1 MAAQSTGLRSSSFGF
16 LSVFGFLISDLCKR
30 EIAMP
35 DVTSKPYGIIAEFE
49 TTADVLHAAEKVR
62 KAGFRRWDVFTP
74 FPIHGMDRA
83 MGMKNSNVGWF
94 SFLGG
99 VTGYTTGM
107 VMIWWMNAFDYRILV
122 GGKPM
127 FSPYGAFPPSYEL
140 TILFGAFGAL
150 FGMLFLNRLPRLHHP
165 LLKHKRFGQVTHDK
179 FYVVIETDD
188 PQYSETETR
197 KLLEATGSKHIEM
210 VEE

>member
-1 MAAQSTGLRSSSFGF
+1 
-16 LSVFGFLISDLCKR
+16 
-30 EIAMP
+30 MP
-35 DVTSKPYGIIAEFE
+35 ETPKLYGIIAEFE
-49 TTADVLHAAEKVR
+49 TTTDVLHAAEKVR
-62 KAGFRRWDVFTP
+62 RAGFRRWDVFTP

-83 MGMKNSNVGWF
+83 MGMKNSKVGWF

-127 FSPYGAFPPSYEL
+127 FSPYSAFPPSYEL

-150 FGMLFLNRLPRLHHP
+150 FGMMFLNRLPRLHHP
-165 LLKHKRFGQVTHDK
+165 LLKHKRFAQVTHDK
-179 FYVVIETDD
+179 FFIVIETED
-188 PQYSETETR
+188 PKYSATETR

>member
-1 MAAQSTGLRSSSFGF
+1 MNAAAKAFG
-16 LSVFGFLISDLCKR
+16 V
-30 EIAMP
+30 
-35 DVTSKPYGIIAEFE
+35 IAEFDN
-49 TTADVLHAAEKVR
+49 TSDVLHAAEKVR
-62 KAGFRRWDVFTP
+62 AAGFRRWDVFTP
-74 FPIHGMDRA
+74 FPVHGMDRA
-83 MGMKNSNVGWF
+83 MGLKTSKVGWF

-107 VMIWWMNAFDYRILV
+107 VMIWWMNAVDYRIVV

-150 FGMLFLNRLPRLHHP
+150 LGMLFLNRLPRLHHP
-165 LLKHKRFGQVTHDK
+165 LLKHRRFAQVTHDK
-179 FYVVIETDD
+179 FFIVIETDD
-188 PQYSETETR
+188 PKYSETETP
-197 KLLEATGSKHIEM
+197 KLLEAAGSRHIEM